1 MYLMLL
7 ARLCLLII
15 VSTIFTCNPTW
26 AKKETQSGS
35 EQLSS
40 LAREL
45 LDSAREPEFFEW
57 MRRMRRR
64 IHENPELGF
73 EEYETSQLVRS
84 ELDSLGIEY
93 TWPVAKTGIVASVGS
108 GGEPWFGLRA
118 EMDALPLQVS
128 LSDKHFDFCSKK
140 RKKEK
145 KMS

>member
-1 MYLMLL
+1 MVL

-26 AKKETQSGS
+26 AKTDTRSGS

-40 LAREL
+40 LTREL

-57 MRRMRRR
+57 MRRIRRR

-73 EEYETSQLVRS
+73 QEYETSQLVRS

-93 TWPVAKTGIVASVGS
+93 TWPIAKTGIVASVGS
-108 GGEPWFGLRA
+108 GDEPWFGLRA
-118 EMDALPLQVS
+118 DMDALPLQV
-128 LSDKHFDFCSKK
+128 HFQSIILT
-140 RKKEK
+140 
-145 KMS
+145 SV